1 MPISEYPS
9 NDPCESREDNVPKL
23 ERWSYREN
31 LNHAIGRN
39 LLAYGHIKDIL
50 EICLAGHTTKHGFRI
65 VLLNSFL
72 ETHLSPTQIP
82 TLFVSAIPLKS
93 GEPLVSKVFYPDSIR
108 EDKQVY
114 LSDLREQSW
123 YYICIEWENFNRYS
137 ETTGMDCRLLRTLDR
152 FGKSADTTVEDVEV
166 VEITATT
173 MQFKIR
179 SITNFPMRTIA
190 TLQGG
195 NVPQIGSQV
204 FEFRESSD
212 LDVLFSF
219 LKHDTE
225 YGKLCIREEPLTRG
239 YTSMGRY
246 ISGMSIEKC
255 YFGKLKTKDYELST
269 YDMEASPYR
278 FATSSARTISI
289 SHSVT
294 SLHFLIFIFLT
305 TVNCP

>member
-1 MPISEYPS
+1 MTICFILRLIILFWSVFHTFVYGNPKYQRIFISA
-9 NDPCESREDNVPKL
+9 R
-23 ERWSYREN
+23 
-31 LNHAIGRN
+31 AIN
-39 LLAYGHIKDIL
+39 FID
-50 EICLAGHTTKHGFRI
+50 TTKHGFRI

-72 ETHLSPTQIP
+72 EAHLSPTQIP

-93 GEPLVSKVFYPDSIR
+93 GEPLISKVFYPDSIR

-123 YYICIEWENFNRYS
+123 YYICIEWENFNRHN
-137 ETTGMDCRLLRTLDR
+137 ETTGTDCRLLRTLDR
-152 FGKSADTTVEDVEV
+152 FGKSADTTVEDVELID
-166 VEITATT
+166 ITATT

-195 NVPQIGSQV
+195 SVPQIGSQV
-204 FEFRESSD
+204 FQFRESSD
-212 LDVLFSF
+212 LDVLFAF

-246 ISGMSIEKC
+246 VSGISIEKC

-278 FATSSARTISI
+278 FTTSSASTIFI
-289 SHSVT
+289 SHSIISFYLFISV
-294 SLHFLIFIFLT
+294 FLIR
-305 TVNCP
+305 VKCS